1 MNGRGPEEIVYPQP
15 LSTTDT
21 PYQVG
26 IGYYSSGGLFGDDFG
41 NSTVTVSVYI
51 YGELIETVSRQ
62 MGMGDFYVPFEIHWS
77 ENGEGMLTV
86 LD

>member
-1 MNGRGPEEIVYPQP
+1 M
-15 LSTTDT
+15 
-21 PYQVG
+21 G

-51 YGELIETVSRQ
+51 YGELIETASRE
-62 MGMGDFYVPFEIHWS
+62 MEMGDFYVPFEIHWS
-77 ENGEGMLTV
+77 ENGEGIVTV